1 MVVSACRHGHGRRSR
16 VALGGA
22 LEQMD
27 LDSGG
32 PAEEAVGKM
41 GRVSVSISQGVPGE
55 VIIQIRG
62 GSEAY
67 TAYTESEEPLA
78 VNTRIVVVE
87 QLSSRTLLVT
97 SC

>member
-1 MVVSACRHGHGRRSR
+1 MDS
-16 VALGGA
+16 
-22 LEQMD
+22 D
-27 LDSGG
+27 LDGV
-32 PAEEAVGKM
+32 ADEAVGRM
-41 GRVSVSISQGVPGE
+41 GRVSVPISPDVPGE

-67 TAYTESEEPLA
+67 TAYTQTEEPLA

>member
-1 MVVSACRHGHGRRSR
+1 MDSDSDR
-16 VALGGA
+16 VADETFGRI
-22 LEQMD
+22 
-27 LDSGG
+27 
-32 PAEEAVGKM
+32 
-41 GRVSVSISQGVPGE
+41 GRVSVPISPGVPGE

-67 TAYTESEEPLA
+67 TAYTQTEEPLV

>member
-1 MVVSACRHGHGRRSR
+1 

>member
-1 MVVSACRHGHGRRSR
+1 
-16 VALGGA
+16 
-22 LEQMD
+22 MD
-27 LDSGG
+27 HDSGVPG
-32 PAEEAVGKM
+32 DDAVGKM
-41 GRVSVSISQGVPGE
+41 GRVSVPISEGVPGE

-67 TAYTESEEPLA
+67 TAYTDGDEPLA
-78 VNTRIVVVE
+78 VNSRVVVVE

>member
-1 MVVSACRHGHGRRSR
+1 MGS
-16 VALGGA
+16 
-22 LEQMD
+22 D
-27 LDSGG
+27 LDGVA
-32 PAEEAVGKM
+32 AETVGRM
-41 GRVSVSISQGVPGE
+41 GRVSVPISPDLPGE

-67 TAYTESEEPLA
+67 TAYTQSEEPLA

>member
-1 MVVSACRHGHGRRSR
+1 M
-16 VALGGA
+16 ALGGA

-41 GRVSVSISQGVPGE
+41 GRVSVPISQGVPGE

>member
-1 MVVSACRHGHGRRSR
+1 MGS
-16 VALGGA
+16 
-22 LEQMD
+22 D
-27 LDSGG
+27 LDGVA
-32 PAEEAVGKM
+32 AETVGRM
-41 GRVSVSISQGVPGE
+41 GRVSVPISPDVPGE

-67 TAYTESEEPLA
+67 TAYTQSEEPLA

>member
-1 MVVSACRHGHGRRSR
+1 MNLLSTV
-16 VALGGA
+16 LQGGA
-22 LEQMD
+22 LGQMD
-27 LDSGG
+27 FDSGG
-32 PAEEAVGKM
+32 TGEEAVGKL
-41 GRVSVSISQGVPGE
+41 GRVSVPISQGVPGE
-55 VIIQIRG
+55 VILQIRG

-78 VNTRIVVVE
+78 VNTRVVVVE

>member
-1 MVVSACRHGHGRRSR
+1 MDMVGRSP
-16 VALGGA
+16 VAPGGA

-32 PAEEAVGKM
+32 HAEEAVGKM
-41 GRVSVSISQGVPGE
+41 GRVSVPISQGVPGE

>member
-1 MVVSACRHGHGRRSR
+1 
-16 VALGGA
+16 
-22 LEQMD
+22 MD
-27 LDSGG
+27 HDSGV
-32 PAEEAVGKM
+32 PADDAVGKM
-41 GRVSVSISQGVPGE
+41 GRVSVPISAGVPGE

-67 TAYTESEEPLA
+67 TAYTDGDEPLA
-78 VNTRIVVVE
+78 VNSRVVVVE

>member
-1 MVVSACRHGHGRRSR
+1 VRDPRPAIEKMDS
-16 VALGGA
+16 
-22 LEQMD
+22 D
-27 LDSGG
+27 LDGV
-32 PAEEAVGKM
+32 ADEAVGRM
-41 GRVSVSISQGVPGE
+41 GRVSVPISPDVPGE

-67 TAYTESEEPLA
+67 TAYTQTEGPLA

-97 SC
+97 GC